1 MADFIKK
8 LKKKVSK
15 MIIKFKRETMK
26 IMRGVSG
33 KSQLAVD
40 NLKKI
45 ICQKSDASD
54 NVVVNLI
61 MLLVCLLL
69 ILLCYIYRNEIQQYI
84 AILKHEI
91 LNEIFK
97 LMDGI
102 F

>member
-1 MADFIKK
+1 
-8 LKKKVSK
+8 
-15 MIIKFKRETMK
+15 MITKFKRETMK

-69 ILLCYIYRNEIQQYI
+69 ILLCYAYRNEIQQYI

>member
-1 MADFIKK
+1 
-8 LKKKVSK
+8 

-69 ILLCYIYRNEIQQYI
+69 ILLCYAYRNEIQQYI

-97 LMDGI
+97 LMDEI